1 MDVHLGVSE
10 TGPLR
15 FGGEA
20 EGLGKMTGMFAF
32 TRNWQE
38 LLDSCLLPLT
48 DTPEHRDLV
57 VSV

>member
-20 EGLGKMTGMFAF
+20 EGLGEMTGMFAF

-48 DTPEHRDLV
+48 GYSRT
-57 VSV
+57 S